1 MSWRFPSPLIIV
13 TSYQFKIPISHRG
26 RQVNE
31 DDFTSF
37 THILAADG
45 SNLRYLMRIFERL
58 KATGVTPLAKVAL
71 WGSYMDGEAIADPYY
86 GDIVSLSCIIGQ
98 IIDDEIQ
105 TLSRRILRHVYDKS
119 LIFPTHFW
127 IKCLTRSQKL
137 VYKHCIHMDPR
148 SSNATCC

>member
-1 MSWRFPSPLIIV
+1 MSWRFLSPLIIV
-13 TSYQFKIPISHRG
+13 TSQQFKIPISHRG

-71 WGSYMDGEAIADPYY
+71 WGSYMDNEAIADPYY
-86 GDIVSLSCIIGQ
+86 GDIVS
-98 IIDDEIQ
+98 
-105 TLSRRILRHVYDKS
+105 SRI
-119 LIFPTHFW
+119 
-127 IKCLTRSQKL
+127 
-137 VYKHCIHMDPR
+137 
-148 SSNATCC
+148 